1 MEFAIIISNWHA
13 RRSHHYVGGVA
24 AHGRYDCCDA
34 LWSTS
39 LLIGREV
46 LPMKR
51 FTQARR
57 ELERR

>member
-1 MEFAIIISNWHA
+1 MEFFAIILDKSEV
-13 RRSHHYVGGVA
+13 SHRYVGDVA